1 MKLLINEESS
11 YHYTNEDYAHLFY
24 HMFYEFVK
32 ERNPSVT
39 PRTSVSF
46 LMNKYLEQFVEHFNL
61 SQEKAF
67 YNVGGSMSR
76 NARRVRNDAPT
87 YLGTELVKKGI
98 VDFEKF
104 SNDYF
109 FTKRFRNL
117 IKRILNIIDE
127 DGVFKISL
135 QEKEPLDLTMTFDV
149 DWDDVLKRKTRDTS
163 LSKVHSEF
171 VKELKE
177 LGFEFGNPDYGMLSI
192 GTDSNPMNNSFEE
205 WIKDFAKQLRQNI
218 KKSDLDEYIKSL
230 SFSQP
235 SPYVIPVNIKVI
247 LKNASD
253 YGSWYNRSSHEYKG
267 QKMRASEKV
276 DSILYDVKTIIESM
290 GYNMENFNV
299 NSPTQ
304 NRI

>member
-46 LMNKYLEQFVEHFNL
+46 LMSKYLRQFVEHFNL
-61 SQEKAF
+61 SEQSAF
-67 YNVGGSMSR
+67 FANRLLGREPRFRS
-76 NARRVRNDAPT
+76 DAPIA
-87 YLGTELVKKGI
+87 LGRQLVQKGI
-98 VDFEKF
+98 VDFDKF

-117 IKRILNIIDE
+117 IKRNLNIIDG
-127 DGVFKISL
+127 DGVFKISF
-135 QEKEPLDLTMTFDV
+135 QEEEPLEVNMTFDV
-149 DWDDVLKRKTRDTS
+149 NWDDVLKREIKDTS
-163 LSKVHSEF
+163 SNKVYTDLIN
-171 VKELKE
+171 ELKE

-192 GTDSNPMNNSFEE
+192 TTDFNPMNNSFEE
-205 WIKDFAKQLRQNI
+205 WIKGFAKQLRQNI
-218 KKSDLDEYIKSL
+218 KKSDLNEYIKSL

-235 SPYVIPVNIKVI
+235 SPHVKPVNIKVI

-253 YGSWYNRSSHEYKG
+253 YDSWYNRDNHEYKG
-267 QKMRASEKV
+267 RKMRASEKV

-290 GYNMENFNV
+290 GYNIQNFSV

>member
-39 PRTSVSF
+39 PRTSISF
-46 LMNKYLEQFVEHFNL
+46 LMNKYLRQFIEHFNL
-61 SQEKAF
+61 SEQSAF
-67 YNVGGSMSR
+67 FTHRSMSSEPR
-76 NARRVRNDAPT
+76 FRSDAPIA
-87 YLGTELVKKGI
+87 LGRQLVQKGI
-98 VDFEKF
+98 VDFDKF

-117 IKRILNIIDE
+117 IKRNLNIIDK
-127 DGVFKISL
+127 DGVFKISF
-135 QEKEPLDLTMTFDV
+135 QEKEPLDVTMTFDV
-149 DWDDVLKRKTRDTS
+149 DWDNILKREINDTS
-163 LSKVHSEF
+163 SNRVYTELIN
-171 VKELKE
+171 ELKE

-192 GTDSNPMNNSFEE
+192 ITDFNPMHNSFEE
-205 WIKDFAKQLRQNI
+205 WIKDFAKRLRQNV

-230 SFSQP
+230 SFTQP
-235 SPYVIPVNIKVI
+235 SPHVKPVNIKVI

-267 QKMRASEKV
+267 RTMRASEKV

-290 GYNMENFNV
+290 GYNIQNFSV

>member
-46 LMNKYLEQFVEHFNL
+46 LMSKYLRQFVEHFNL
-61 SQEKAF
+61 SEQSAF
-67 YNVGGSMSR
+67 FANRLLGREPRFRS
-76 NARRVRNDAPT
+76 DAPIA
-87 YLGTELVKKGI
+87 LGRQLVQKGI
-98 VDFEKF
+98 VDFDKF

-117 IKRILNIIDE
+117 IKRNLNIIDG
-127 DGVFKISL
+127 DGVFKISF
-135 QEKEPLDLTMTFDV
+135 QEKEPLDVTMTFDV
-149 DWDDVLKRKTRDTS
+149 DWDNVLKREINDTS
-163 LSKVHSEF
+163 SNRVYTELIN
-171 VKELKE
+171 ELKE

-192 GTDSNPMNNSFEE
+192 ITDFNPMNNSFEE
-205 WIKDFAKQLRQNI
+205 WIKGFAKQLRQNI
-218 KKSDLDEYIKSL
+218 KKSDLNEYIKSL

-235 SPYVIPVNIKVI
+235 SPHVKPVNIKVI

-253 YGSWYNRSSHEYKG
+253 YDSWYHRNNHEYKG
-267 QKMRASEKV
+267 RTMRASEKV

-290 GYNMENFNV
+290 GYNIQNFSV

>member
-1 MKLLINEESS
+1 MKLLINEQTS

-32 ERNPSVT
+32 EKNPSVT

-46 LMNKYLEQFVEHFNL
+46 LMNKYLKQFVEHFNL
-61 SQEKAF
+61 SENSAFTNWRLGSSKEKQ
-67 YNVGGSMSR
+67 
-76 NARRVRNDAPT
+76 VRGDAPI
-87 YLGTELVKKGI
+87 YLGRELVEKSI
-98 VDFEKF
+98 VDFDKF

-117 IKRILNIIDE
+117 IKRSLNNIDE
-127 DGVFKISL
+127 DGVFKISFH
-135 QEKEPLDLTMTFDV
+135 EEEPLEVNMTFDV
-149 DWDDVLKRKTRDTS
+149 NWDDVLRRQIKEISST
-163 LSKVHSEF
+163 KVYSDLIS
-171 VKELKE
+171 ELKD
-177 LGFEFGNPDYGMLSI
+177 LGFPFGNPDYGMLSI
-192 GTDSNPMNNSFEE
+192 TTDNSPMNNSFEN
-205 WIKDFAKQLRQNI
+205 WIKDFGKKLRQNI
-218 KKSDLDEYIKSL
+218 KKSDLDEYIKSI
-230 SFSQP
+230 SFTQP
-235 SPYVIPVNIKVI
+235 APHVKPVNIKVT

-267 QKMRASEKV
+267 QKMSASEKV
-276 DSILYDVKTIIESM
+276 NSILFDVKNIIESM

>member
-1 MKLLINEESS
+1 MKLLINEQTS
-11 YHYTNEDYAHLFY
+11 YHYTNDDYAHLFY

-32 ERNPSVT
+32 EKNPSVT

-61 SQEKAF
+61 NKHSAF
-67 YNVGGSMSR
+67 YGHSLTGSKEP
-76 NARRVRNDAPT
+76 RVRGDAPV
-87 YLGTELVKKGI
+87 YLGRELVEKGI
-98 VDFEKF
+98 VDFDKF

-117 IKRILNIIDE
+117 IKRILNILDG
-127 DGVFKISL
+127 DGVFKISFN
-135 QEKEPLDLTMTFDV
+135 EEEPLNVGMTFDV
-149 DWDDVLKRKTRDTS
+149 DWDDVLRRQIKDTS
-163 LSKVHSEF
+163 SNKVHTDLI
-171 VKELKE
+171 KELIE

-192 GTDSNPMNNSFEE
+192 VSNNRPMDNSFEH
-205 WIKDFAKQLRQNI
+205 WIKDFGKNLRQNI
-218 KKSDLDEYIKSL
+218 KKSDLDEYIKSI
-230 SFSQP
+230 SFTQP
-235 SPYVIPVNIKVI
+235 IPHVTPVNIKVT

-253 YGSWYNRSSHEYKG
+253 YGSWYNRSDHEYKG

-276 DSILYDVKTIIESM
+276 GSILFDVKNIIESM

-299 NSPTQ
+299 SSPTQ

>member
-1 MKLLINEESS
+1 MKLLINEQTS

-32 ERNPSVT
+32 EKNPSVT

-46 LMNKYLEQFVEHFNL
+46 LMNKYLKQFVEHFNL
-61 SQEKAF
+61 SENSAF
-67 YNVGGSMSR
+67 TKWRLGSSKEQQ
-76 NARRVRNDAPT
+76 VRGDAPI
-87 YLGTELVKKGI
+87 YLGRELVEKSI
-98 VDFEKF
+98 VDFDKF

-117 IKRILNIIDE
+117 IKRSLNNIDE
-127 DGVFKISL
+127 DGVFKISFH
-135 QEKEPLDLTMTFDV
+135 EEEPLEVNMTFDV
-149 DWDDVLKRKTRDTS
+149 NWDDVLRRQIKEISST
-163 LSKVHSEF
+163 KVYSDLIS
-171 VKELKE
+171 ELKD
-177 LGFEFGNPDYGMLSI
+177 LGFPFGNPDYGMLSI
-192 GTDSNPMNNSFEE
+192 TTDNSPMNNSFEN
-205 WIKDFAKQLRQNI
+205 WIKDFGKNLRQNI
-218 KKSDLDEYIKSL
+218 KKSDLDEYIKSI
-230 SFSQP
+230 SFTQP
-235 SPYVIPVNIKVI
+235 APHVKPVNIKVT

-267 QKMRASEKV
+267 QKMSASEKV
-276 DSILYDVKTIIESM
+276 NSILFDVKNIIESM